1 LEEQAIWRNVN
12 VVATV
17 KPESMKKFIVTYNAP
32 IDAAWKTAES
42 TPEEMEEGMKAW
54 MAWAQ
59 KCGDHLLDFGA
70 PLGNA
75 VSLSPGGSSKSSDS
89 AIIGYSILQAESI
102 KDARELLKDHPH
114 LDWNA
119 ACEIEVHEALPTPG
133 NED

>member
-1 LEEQAIWRNVN
+1 
-12 VVATV
+12 
-17 KPESMKKFIVTYNAP
+17 MKKFIVTYNAP

-119 ACEIEVHEALPTPG
+119 ACEIGVHEALPTPG